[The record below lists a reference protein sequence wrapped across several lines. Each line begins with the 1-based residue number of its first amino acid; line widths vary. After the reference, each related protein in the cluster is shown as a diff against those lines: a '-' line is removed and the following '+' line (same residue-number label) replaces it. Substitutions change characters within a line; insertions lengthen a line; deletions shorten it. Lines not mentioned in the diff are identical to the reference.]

1 MTESDVNKGG
11 YVVVS
16 SFKCINNFNKTY
28 YEGDKIVGFTPERIE
43 KLLKLGYIKKTA
55 GRPTK
60 DTVTGSVDLSILN
73 NITLTASTEDKPK
86 KQTKKDK

>member
-28 YEGDKIVGFTPERIE
+28 YEGDKVVGFTPERIE
-43 KLLKLGYIKKTA
+43 KLLKLGYIKKAA
-55 GRPTK
+55 GRPAK

-73 NITLTASTEDKPK
+73 NITLTASAEDKTK